1 LAVDGGGN
9 ASFHGG
15 ITVSTGAKI
24 WTRGLQVY
32 KGGATVYRGG
42 FYVSRDGATIH
53 GQSNYESNTFL
64 VVVVVFGLVSLFLLL
79 LS

>member
-1 LAVDGGGN
+1 
-9 ASFHGG
+9 
-15 ITVSTGAKI
+15 
-24 WTRGLQVY
+24 
-32 KGGATVYRGG
+32 VYRGG